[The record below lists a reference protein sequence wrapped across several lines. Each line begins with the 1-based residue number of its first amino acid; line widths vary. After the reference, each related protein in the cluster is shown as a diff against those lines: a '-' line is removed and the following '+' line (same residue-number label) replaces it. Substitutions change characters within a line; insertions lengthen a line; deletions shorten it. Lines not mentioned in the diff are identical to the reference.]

1 MESAAHDLPR
11 REDEALPLHLL
22 RAAEER
28 SQRDRMILIL
38 LAFFAFALLATI
50 G

>member
-1 MESAAHDLPR
+1 MDSATHDLPR
-11 REDEALPLHLL
+11 PDAEALPLHQL

-28 SQRDRMILIL
+28 GQRDRMILIL
-38 LAFFAFALLATI
+38 LAFFVLAVLATV